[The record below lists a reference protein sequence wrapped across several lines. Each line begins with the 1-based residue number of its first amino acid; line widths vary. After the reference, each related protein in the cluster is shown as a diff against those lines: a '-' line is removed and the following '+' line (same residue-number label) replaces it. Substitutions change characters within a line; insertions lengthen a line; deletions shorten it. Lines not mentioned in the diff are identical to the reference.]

1 MFLITLVVTIV
12 AASGFVAVPPTASR
26 LLSTSS
32 SSSSW
37 SKTRLY
43 QERRQPWNVFRS
55 FQQSSKFISLPSL
68 PFSSPSSPKTQTIQP
83 GQVVWQPLTPS
94 YTSPGSSSGGTT
106 TTPLL
111 FQWAP
116 LDDVVMGGVS
126 SSTMDNGSGRWKGF
140 VTDANSGGFVGIR
153 STPNVQLDVSACRG
167 LEFKFQAATTD
178 NNMPRRIKVVVRDST
193 DFNGIAWTISVDLP
207 PKSNG
212 GFFNSGNAKAQ
223 VVSIQV
229 PLQDKSLIPTRF
241 ARIVKDEQGKGG
253 LDKTSVT
260 ALQLVYSKFEYEGAL
275 NPKFQVGDF
284 ELRLLEVKAY

>member
-12 AASGFVAVPPTASR
+12 AASGFVAVPPTASPNP
-26 LLSTSS
+26 LLSS
-32 SSSSW
+32 SSSSSSL

-55 FQQSSKFISLPSL
+55 FQQSSKFVSLPFL
-68 PFSSPSSPKTQTIQP
+68 PFSSSSSPKTQTIQP
-83 GQVVWQPLTPS
+83 GQVIWQPLTPS
-94 YTSPGSSSGGTT
+94 SNPKSPSSTTTT
-106 TTPLL
+106 TTPL

-126 SSTMDNGSGRWKGF
+126 YSTMDNGSGRWKGL
-140 VTDANSGGFVGIR
+140 VTDANNGGFVGIR
-153 STPNVQLDVSACRG
+153 STPNVQLGLSACRG
-167 LEFKFQAATTD
+167 LELKFQAATD

-193 DFNGIAWTISVDLP
+193 DFNGIAWTMSVDLP
-207 PKSNG
+207 KNG
-212 GFFNSGNAKAQ
+212 VFFQTGNAKQPQ

-241 ARIVKDEQGKGG
+241 ARIVRDEQGNKGK